1 MVQMRENMFL
11 EKQKSLE
18 DLRST
23 LEREKREALARAEE
37 KIMHQVKSQSN
48 AIKVRYSHSSLMFKL
63 LYTVYM

>member
-48 AIKVRYSHSSLMFKL
+48 AIKVRYFHSLIMFIL